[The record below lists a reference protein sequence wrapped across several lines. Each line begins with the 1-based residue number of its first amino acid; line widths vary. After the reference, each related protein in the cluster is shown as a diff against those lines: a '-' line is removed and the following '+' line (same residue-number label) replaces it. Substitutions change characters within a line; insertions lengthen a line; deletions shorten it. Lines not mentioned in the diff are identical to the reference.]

1 MLPYRITKINAK
13 SGFLKEVHHSILNRL
28 CQILS
33 LEIGQRGWLLV
44 DVGDT
49 EFGPHRISIS
59 RISSICNNHE
69 HNEILIETEN
79 SIYLLVKE
87 KYTRYEIRRSYCQIW

>member
-1 MLPYRITKINAK
+1 MLRYRIAEIRPK
-13 SGFLKEVHHSILNRL
+13 SGSLSEVHLSMLLQH

-33 LEIGQRGWLLV
+33 LDLGQRGWLLV

-49 EFGPHRISIS
+49 EFGPHRISVS
-59 RISSICNNHE
+59 HISSICEDHE
-69 HNEILIETEN
+69 NNEILIETEN

-87 KYTRYEIRRSYCQIW
+87 K

>member
-1 MLPYRITKINAK
+1 MLPYRIAEIRPK
-13 SGFLKEVHHSILNRL
+13 SGSLSEVHLSMLLQH

-33 LEIGQRGWLLV
+33 LNLGQRGWLLV

-49 EFGPHRISIS
+49 EFGPHRISVS
-59 RISSICNNHE
+59 HISSICEDHE
-69 HNEILIETEN
+69 NNEILIETEN

-87 KYTRYEIRRSYCQIW
+87 G

>member
-1 MLPYRITKINAK
+1 MLPYRITEIRPK
-13 SGFLKEVHHSILNRL
+13 SGTLAEVHLSMLQQR

-33 LEIGQRGWLLV
+33 LDLGQRGWLLV

-59 RISSICNNHE
+59 HIVSIYENHKN
-69 HNEILIETEN
+69 NEILIETEN
-79 SIYLLVKE
+79 SFYHLSKE
-87 KYTRYEIRRSYCQIW
+87 SSPVGDTLSPTD

>member
-1 MLPYRITKINAK
+1 MLPYRIADIRPK
-13 SGFLKEVHHSILNRL
+13 SGVLTEVYLSMLHQH

-33 LEIGQRGWLLV
+33 LELGQRGWLLV

-59 RISSICNNHE
+59 HIALICEE
-69 HNEILIETEN
+69 HKNNEIRIETEN
-79 SIYLLVKE
+79 SIYLLIKE
-87 KYTRYEIRRSYCQIW
+87 K

>member
-1 MLPYRITKINAK
+1 MLPYRIADICPK
-13 SGFLKEVHHSILNRL
+13 SGVLTEVHLSILHQR

-33 LEIGQRGWLLV
+33 LELSQRGWVLV

-59 RISSICNNHE
+59 HIASICEEHE
-69 HNEILIETEN
+69 NNEIRIETEN
-79 SIYLLVKE
+79 SIYLLIKE
-87 KYTRYEIRRSYCQIW
+87 K

>member
-1 MLPYRITKINAK
+1 MLPYRITEIHTK
-13 SGFLKEVHHSILNRL
+13 SGILADVHHSMLNQA

-33 LEIGQRGWLLV
+33 LDIGKRGWFLV

-59 RISSICNNHE
+59 HISSICEDHE
-69 HNEILIETEN
+69 NNEILIETEN
-79 SIYLLVKE
+79 SIYQLVKE
-87 KYTRYEIRRSYCQIW
+87 K

>member
-1 MLPYRITKINAK
+1 MLPYRITQIRPK
-13 SGFLKEVHHSILNRL
+13 SGALSEVHLSILHNC

-33 LEIGQRGWLLV
+33 LELGQRGWLLV

-59 RISSICNNHE
+59 HIASICEE
-69 HNEILIETEN
+69 HKNNEILIETEN
-79 SIYLLVKE
+79 SIYLLIKE
-87 KYTRYEIRRSYCQIW
+87 K

>member
-1 MLPYRITKINAK
+1 MLPYRITEIRPK
-13 SGFLKEVHHSILNRL
+13 SGALTEVHLSMLHQH

-33 LEIGQRGWLLV
+33 LDLGQRGWLLV

-49 EFGPHRISIS
+49 EFGPHRISVS
-59 RISSICNNHE
+59 HISSICEDHE
-69 HNEILIETEN
+69 NNEILIETKN

-87 KYTRYEIRRSYCQIW
+87 G

>member
-1 MLPYRITKINAK
+1 MLPYRITEIRPK
-13 SGFLKEVHHSILNRL
+13 SGPLTEVHLSMLHQH

-33 LEIGQRGWLLV
+33 LNLGQRGWLLV

-59 RISSICNNHE
+59 HVVSICADPE
-69 HNEILIETEN
+69 QNEILIETEN

-87 KYTRYEIRRSYCQIW
+87 K

>member
-1 MLPYRITKINAK
+1 MLPYRITEIRPK
-13 SGFLKEVHHSILNRL
+13 SGALTEVHLSMLHQH

-33 LEIGQRGWLLV
+33 LDLGQRGWLLV

-49 EFGPHRISIS
+49 EFGPHRISVS
-59 RISSICNNHE
+59 HISSICEDHE
-69 HNEILIETEN
+69 NNEILIETEN

-87 KYTRYEIRRSYCQIW
+87 E

>member
-1 MLPYRITKINAK
+1 MLPYRITEIRPK
-13 SGFLKEVHHSILNRL
+13 SGPLTEVHLSMLHQH

-33 LEIGQRGWLLV
+33 LNLGQRGWLLV

-59 RISSICNNHE
+59 HISSICEDCENNQ
-69 HNEILIETEN
+69 ILIETEN

-87 KYTRYEIRRSYCQIW
+87 K

>member
-1 MLPYRITKINAK
+1 MLPYRIADIRPK
-13 SGFLKEVHHSILNRL
+13 SGILADVHHSMLNRT

-33 LEIGQRGWLLV
+33 LEIGKRGWLLV

-59 RISSICNNHE
+59 RISSICKDHENNKV
-69 HNEILIETEN
+69 LIETEN

-87 KYTRYEIRRSYCQIW
+87 K

>member
-1 MLPYRITKINAK
+1 MLPYRIAEIRPK
-13 SGFLKEVHHSILNRL
+13 SGSLSEVHLSMLLQH

-33 LEIGQRGWLLV
+33 LNLGQRGWLLG
-44 DVGDT
+44 DVGDK

-59 RISSICNNHE
+59 SISSICNNHE

-87 KYTRYEIRRSYCQIW
+87 K

>member
-1 MLPYRITKINAK
+1 MLPYRITEIRPK
-13 SGFLKEVHHSILNRL
+13 SVSLTEVHLSMLHQH

-33 LEIGQRGWLLV
+33 LELGQRGWLLV

-59 RISSICNNHE
+59 HISSICEDCENNQ
-69 HNEILIETEN
+69 ILIETEN

-87 KYTRYEIRRSYCQIW
+87 K

>member
-1 MLPYRITKINAK
+1 MLPYRIADICPK
-13 SGFLKEVHHSILNRL
+13 SGVLTEVHLSMLHQH

-33 LEIGQRGWLLV
+33 LNPGQRGWLLV

-59 RISSICNNHE
+59 QISSICKNHE
-69 HNEILIETEN
+69 NNEILIETEN
-79 SIYLLVKE
+79 SIYLVVKE
-87 KYTRYEIRRSYCQIW
+87 K

>member
-1 MLPYRITKINAK
+1 MLPYRITEIRPK
-13 SGFLKEVHHSILNRL
+13 SGALTEVHLSMLHQH

-33 LEIGQRGWLLV
+33 LDLGQRGWLLV

-49 EFGPHRISIS
+49 EFGPHRISVS
-59 RISSICNNHE
+59 HISSICEDHE
-69 HNEILIETEN
+69 NNEILIETEN

-87 KYTRYEIRRSYCQIW
+87 K

>member
-1 MLPYRITKINAK
+1 MLPYRIADIRPK
-13 SGFLKEVHHSILNRL
+13 SGVLTEVHLSMLHQH

-33 LEIGQRGWLLV
+33 LNPGQRGWLLV

-49 EFGPHRISIS
+49 QFGPHRISIS
-59 RISSICNNHE
+59 HIASICEEHE
-69 HNEILIETEN
+69 NNEIRIETEN

-87 KYTRYEIRRSYCQIW
+87 K

>member
-1 MLPYRITKINAK
+1 MLPYRITEIRPK
-13 SGFLKEVHHSILNRL
+13 SGALTEVHLAMLHQH

-33 LEIGQRGWLLV
+33 LDLGQRGWLLV

-49 EFGPHRISIS
+49 EFGPHRISVS
-59 RISSICNNHE
+59 HISSICEDHE
-69 HNEILIETEN
+69 NNEILIETEN

-87 KYTRYEIRRSYCQIW
+87 G

>member
-1 MLPYRITKINAK
+1 MLPYRITEIRPK
-13 SGFLKEVHHSILNRL
+13 SGVLTEVHLSMLHQH

-33 LEIGQRGWLLV
+33 LELGQRGWLLV

-59 RISSICNNHE
+59 HISSICEDHENNE
-69 HNEILIETEN
+69 VLIETEN
-79 SIYLLVKE
+79 SVYLLVKE
-87 KYTRYEIRRSYCQIW
+87 K

>member
-1 MLPYRITKINAK
+1 MLPYRITEIRPK
-13 SGFLKEVHHSILNRL
+13 SGSLTEVHLSMLYQQ

-33 LEIGQRGWLLV
+33 LDLGQRGWLLV
-44 DVGDT
+44 DVGDK

-59 RISSICNNHE
+59 HISSICEDQENNR
-69 HNEILIETEN
+69 ILIETEN

-87 KYTRYEIRRSYCQIW
+87 K